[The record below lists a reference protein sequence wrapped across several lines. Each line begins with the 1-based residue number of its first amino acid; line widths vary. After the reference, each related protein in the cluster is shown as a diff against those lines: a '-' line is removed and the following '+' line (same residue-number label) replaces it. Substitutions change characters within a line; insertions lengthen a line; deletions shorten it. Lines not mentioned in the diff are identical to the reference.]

1 MNLDEKTLAEHLNFA
16 ENLKAAVSELGVTQ
30 AQLAKAIGKDQKTVG
45 RYISGETY
53 PEGCVAQIAEY
64 LASRSVDDDFVHI
77 PSEKFEG
84 LFSEIYVFLQNNR
97 MSEAEF
103 AEMIGVSQKTL
114 NNYKNYRFKNKKT
127 LKLSTETQHKIV
139 DAFWKAEDRLFP
151 LHPDYDDEAQAKV
164 RRRYYDILLRTDDY
178 RGGRTADSVRETW
191 ERLIEG
197 YEKGVN
203 FFVYSPEKLQL
214 ACFYLHFMIRGID
227 EMQHNAEYRMV
238 EEGACP
244 NYFLRKDIASIDF
257 MFEPHE
263 DLDGGNFGWWTYADD
278 QTPNFWCS
286 LVCSEP
292 GRFREAYS
300 ALSLREKDEI
310 NALLRRAY
318 ISKARKI
325 KKDREYY
332 KTLHFS
338 PLNYNYNEEKSRRE
352 KISEETLEELV
363 VIFSQK
369 QPELQAVILRCFDV
383 FFWGISFDNLDDV
396 LEAHY
401 RLTLTEAETK
411 IKFIETYEAEIIGDL
426 WRTGQK
432 LDDDYYDKYA
442 DINAGLWEKCSQY
455 LQLMSYART
464 ANLTTFDDPDPK
476 HAKEFKRLCRGLITD
491 ITPVYMLRV
500 QADYSPAEWYVNM
513 LADIALFKGMR
524 VDEMLSAIEN

>member
-45 RYISGETY
+45 RYILGETY
-53 PEGCVAQIAEY
+53 PEGCIAQIAEY
-64 LASRSVDDDFVHI
+64 LGSRSVDDDFVHV

-84 LFSEIYVFLQNNR
+84 LFSEIYGFLQDNG

-103 AEMIGVSQKTL
+103 AGMIGVSQKTL
-114 NNYKNYRFKNKKT
+114 NNYKNYRFTKKKALT
-127 LKLSTETQHKIV
+127 LSTETQRKIV
-139 DAFWKAEDRLFP
+139 DAFGKAEDRFFP

-164 RRRYYDILLRTDDY
+164 RRRYYDILQHTHNY
-178 RGGRTADSVRETW
+178 RGGRTADSVCETW

-197 YEKGVN
+197 YKMGVN

-214 ACFYLHFMIRGID
+214 ACFYLHFMIRETN
-227 EMQHNAEYRMV
+227 EMQHNAEYRMI

-263 DLDGGNFGWWTYADD
+263 DLNVGEFTYADD
-278 QTPNFWCS
+278 QTQNFWCG

-310 NALLRRAY
+310 NALLHRAY

-332 KTLHFS
+332 KTLHLS

-352 KISEETLEELV
+352 KVSEETIEELAR
-363 VIFSQK
+363 IFAW
-369 QPELQAVILRCFDV
+369 QPPGMQETILRCFDV

-401 RLTLTEAETK
+401 WLTLTEAETK
-411 IKFIETYEAEIIGDL
+411 IKFIETYEAEIMGDF
-426 WRTGQK
+426 WSAGCK
-432 LDDDYYDKYA
+432 LDNDYDEKYDDRH
-442 DINAGLWEKCSQY
+442 AGLWEECSQY

-491 ITPVYMLRV
+491 ITPVYMLRA

-513 LADIALFKGMR
+513 LADIALLKGMR
-524 VDEMLSAIEN
+524 LDEMLSAIEN